1 MLTVRLD
8 EETEAR
14 LADILAHEKTE
25 KSELI
30 RRLITERWLS
40 LQAGKTVVERLGGHP
55 KHLLQDAPP
64 DLSERATRKK
74 AIAAYLLEQ
83 AEQFSCVNAVRAT
96 ISQIDARDG

>member
-1 MLTVRLD
+1 MLSVRLD

-14 LADILAHEKTE
+14 LTEILAHDKID

-40 LQAGKTVVERLGGHP
+40 LQSGKTVVERLGGHP
-55 KHLLQDAPP
+55 KHLLKGAPP
-64 DLSERATRKK
+64 NLSERTTRKR

-83 AEQFSCVNAVRAT
+83 ADRESKPK
-96 ISQIDARDG
+96 S

>member
-14 LADILAHEKTE
+14 LADILAEEKIDQN
-25 KSELI
+25 ELI
-30 RRLITERWLS
+30 RRLIHERWLA
-40 LQAGKTVVERLGGHP
+40 LQPGKTIVERLGGHP

-64 DLSERATRKK
+64 DLSERANRKK

-83 AEQFSCVNAVRAT
+83 VKRESKHS
-96 ISQIDARDG
+96 SQT